1 MDARCHIGVSLLQ
14 FAIFMREY
22 YLLIGQTWEV
32 GYIDVCAFWMNVMVT
47 ASYWISSHTHV
58 LLHST
63 RCMFT
68 YVTYAPLK
76 DSWLSRVSYIEFTV
90 GFMGSVWLLSESWP
104 MRNQDLE
111 ISLFRL
117 RDLPIWL
124 SGIWVFSQLLFN
136 VFLSHYWNTEDILS
150 EQPQLLGDISHF
162 AVMTLPDEFVTVCE
176 CKNQLFGF
184 LPSFP
189 SLMYCLMPL
198 SKVCYLILFL
208 ILLLF
213 IFTFGYSLPC
223 MNFAV
228 EDEKECIHWTIT
240 MPTRVCI
247 TFFFFFAFS
256 AVVAGKNLQSYS
268 VERISM
274 IKEMRYYTFPL
285 LVVDLSIIK
294 FTKIF

>member
-1 MDARCHIGVSLLQ
+1 MPHWCITSSVCHFHVGILFVNRSDLGSRLYWYLCVLNERYGYCIPLDFLSHARLASQHPLHV
-14 FAIFMREY
+14 
-22 YLLIGQTWEV
+22 
-32 GYIDVCAFWMNVMVT
+32 YIR
-47 ASYWISSHTHV
+47 HV
-58 LLHST
+58 RSPEKQLAQS
-63 RCMFT
+63 C
-68 YVTYAPLK
+68 
-76 DSWLSRVSYIEFTV
+76 VSYIEFTV

-104 MRNQDLE
+104 MRTQDLE
-111 ISLFRL
+111 MSLFRL

-208 ILLLF
+208 ILLLL

-247 TFFFFFAFS
+247 TFFFCIFRSGCRQESTELFC
-256 AVVAGKNLQSYS
+256 GKDLYDKRD
-268 VERISM
+268 EILHFYTIS
-274 IKEMRYYTFPL
+274 
-285 LVVDLSIIK
+285 SSS
-294 FTKIF
+294 